1 MIFKVTYQETKT
13 QAPRREN
20 TQTLYIKA
28 KDKVEARAKI
38 EANTPYNIEFI
49 QELEGAH
56 LAYEKKHANYTL
68 TEF

>member
-20 TQTLYIKA
+20 TQTLYIEA
-28 KDKVEARAKI
+28 ADKIEARAKI
-38 EANTPYNIEFI
+38 EANTEFNIEFI

-56 LAYEKKHANYTL
+56 LAYEQKHSNYKL

>member
-20 TQTLYIKA
+20 TRTLYM
-28 KDKVEARAKI
+28 EATSRIQARELI
-38 EANTPYNIEFI
+38 EQHTDYNIEFI
-49 QELEGAH
+49 QELEGKH
-56 LAYEKKHANYTL
+56 LAYEQQNAAFTL

>member
-20 TQTLYIKA
+20 TQTLYIEA

-38 EANTPYNIEFI
+38 EENTNYNIEFI
-49 QELEGAH
+49 QQLEGAH
-56 LAYEKKHANYTL
+56 LAYEKAHANYTL

>member
-20 TQTLYIKA
+20 TQTLYIDA
-28 KDKVEARAKI
+28 ADKIEARSKI
-38 EANTPYNIEFI
+38 EANTSYNIEFI
-49 QELEGAH
+49 QELKGAH
-56 LAYEKKHANYTL
+56 LAYEQGHANYKL